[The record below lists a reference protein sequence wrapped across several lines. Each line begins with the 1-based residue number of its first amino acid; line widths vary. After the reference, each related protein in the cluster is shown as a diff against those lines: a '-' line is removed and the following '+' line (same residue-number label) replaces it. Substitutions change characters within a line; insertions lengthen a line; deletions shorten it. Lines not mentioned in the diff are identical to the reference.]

1 MPLQTKRII
10 NGTFGELWLDGEKV
24 SECFG
29 LNAKVDVEKE
39 DVPVCGKLGIDTKM
53 LGYKGK
59 GSIKLYKVNSRM
71 IQKISADLKAG
82 NDLRFQILSALK
94 DPAAFG
100 SERVLIKDASFDDL
114 TLADWEAKKKG
125 EIEAPFTFTD
135 WEPIDTIN
143 PKED

>member
-1 MPLQTKRII
+1 MTLQSKRIF
-10 NGTFGELWLDGEKV
+10 NGTFGELWLDGDKV

-29 LNAKVDVEKE
+29 LNAKVEKEKE
-39 DVPVCGKLGIDTKM
+39 DVPVCGKLGIDSKT

-59 GSIKLYKVNSRM
+59 GSVKLYKVNSRM
-71 IQKISADLKAG
+71 ILKISAAIKAG
-82 NDLRFQILSALK
+82 EELRFQLLSALK

-100 SERVLIKDASFDDL
+100 AERILIKDADFDDL

-135 WEPIDTIN
+135 WEPLDTIE
-143 PKED
+143 PREA